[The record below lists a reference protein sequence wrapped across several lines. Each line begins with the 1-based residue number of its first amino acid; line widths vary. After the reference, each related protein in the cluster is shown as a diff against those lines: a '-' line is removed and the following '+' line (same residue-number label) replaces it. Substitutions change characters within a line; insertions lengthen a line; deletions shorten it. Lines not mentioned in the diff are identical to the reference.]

1 AYATGQSEASSLQ
14 SMENLESMF
23 TLDIANFA
31 KWVREYLDRCGDKRI
46 LFLVDEVGQFIGS
59 NTQMM
64 LKLQTITENLG
75 TACGGRAWVIVTS
88 QEDIDAVLG
97 DLSAKKGQD
106 FSKIQGRFHT
116 RISLSSSNT
125 SEVIQARLL
134 EKSPT
139 AKDELAALYAMKGDI
154 LKNQLA
160 F

>member
-1 AYATGQSEASSLQ
+1 
-14 SMENLESMF
+14 
-23 TLDIANFA
+23 
-31 KWVREYLDRCGDKRI
+31 
-46 LFLVDEVGQFIGS
+46 VGQFIGN

-125 SEVIQARLL
+125 NEVIQKRLL
-134 EKSPT
+134 EKT
-139 AKDELAALYAMKGDI
+139 EAAKDQLAELFIQKGDI
-154 LKNQLA
+154 LRNQLA
-160 F
+160 FDATTTAELANYRDNVEFVDHYPFIPYQYLL